1 MNDVQ
6 PVCGANGLTYFSP
19 CHAGCTSLLSRYF
32 LSGNPKVS
40 QQLFPPSDNY
50 TDCACVLP
58 GAPSSLHS
66 GVTRVPVATAG
77 PCYTQCQMMLP
88 FMVLLF
94 CMTLC
99 VAVTQMPVLMVVL
112 RSVEEEEKAF
122 ALGIQFVIFRIFGY
136 IPSPII
142 FGNVIDSTCLLW
154 KQTCEGAQGGRC
166 LIYDI
171 EMFRYKYVG
180 ICAGIKVLA
189 SLIFFLD
196 WWLIRRRERQE
207 EAAGGLT
214 VGELVNSVVSLDK
227 IVFEAEEEEEVGDA
241 EEGQSA
247 PTGSPTRSTIPAAK
261 QPE

>member
-1 MNDVQ
+1 M
-6 PVCGANGLTYFSP
+6 
-19 CHAGCTSLLSRYF
+19 
-32 LSGNPKVS
+32 
-40 QQLFPPSDNY
+40 
-50 TDCACVLP
+50 
-58 GAPSSLHS
+58 
-66 GVTRVPVATAG
+66 
-77 PCYTQCQMMLP
+77 P

-94 CMTLC
+94 CMTLL

-142 FGNVIDSTCLLW
+142 FGNVIDSTCILW

-196 WWLIRRRERQE
+196 WWLIRRRQARE
-207 EAAGGLT
+207 EQQGGLT
-214 VGELVNSVVSLDK
+214 VGELVNSLVSLDK
-227 IVFEAEEEEEVGDA
+227 IMFEPTQEEAGDM
-241 EEGQSA
+241 EEGYS
-247 PTGSPTRSTIPAAK
+247 PVLGTGSPVRSNPGKEPGASGASPAIIV
-261 QPE
+261 PETAPE